1 MNVLKM
7 LTSWFH
13 FIEGKWNGSAGTCD
27 PETTSSLSGDY
38 STSSATGYQDLKR
51 ILDLRHLS
59 RTHWNVL
66 PNELRE
72 PCLQHLRA
80 CIPPEMILT
89 WKVFGFPRHFHFSE
103 GMAVRNLL
111 RDVLR
116 DEQLPPVE
124 YPDGPMRNWD
134 DYYMGAL
141 DELLEGC
148 EYE

>member
-1 MNVLKM
+1 
-7 LTSWFH
+7 
-13 FIEGKWNGSAGTCD
+13 
-27 PETTSSLSGDY
+27 
-38 STSSATGYQDLKR
+38 
-51 ILDLRHLS
+51 
-59 RTHWNVL
+59 
-66 PNELRE
+66 
-72 PCLQHLRA
+72 
-80 CIPPEMILT
+80 MILT

-124 YPDGPMRNWD
+124 YPVGPMRNWD